1 MARRIAARY
10 SVFTLFGVALAVL
23 AVGAAAQD
31 ADPVIGTWVLNI
43 AKSKFISS
51 STPQSE
57 SRTYVLE
64 GQETKIVSRGTN
76 EQRTYRTVR
85 QDIKASSHQVDGDG
99 KLTIREWTVAYDG
112 KDRPVTGDPL
122 ADMISAKRIDA
133 RTVEFALKK
142 DGRVVVSGTQ
152 EISRDGTVMTIM
164 SRGLTTND
172 VLVFDKQ

>member
-1 MARRIAARY
+1 
-10 SVFTLFGVALAVL
+10 
-23 AVGAAAQD
+23 
-31 ADPVIGTWVLNI
+31 
-43 AKSKFISS
+43 
-51 STPQSE
+51 
-57 SRTYVLE
+57 
-64 GQETKIVSRGTN
+64 
-76 EQRTYRTVR
+76 
-85 QDIKASSHQVDGDG
+85 VDGDG

-172 VLVFDKQ
+172 VLVFEKQ